1 MDNNSLKLTTNL
13 LPGFVILVYIINLF
27 FFKSRACT
35 FLSTL
40 EILMALAQKVLF

>member
-1 MDNNSLKLTTNL
+1 MDNNSLKLTSDL
-13 LPGFVILVYIINLF
+13 LPGFVILVCIINLF
-27 FFKSRACT
+27 FKSRTCA

>member
-1 MDNNSLKLTTNL
+1 MDNNSLKLTTDL
-13 LPGFVILVYIINLF
+13 LPGFVILVCILNLF
-27 FFKSRACT
+27 FFKSRAYA